1 MSNKLVLAVFAGVS
15 TAFACMPGAFAQ
27 QTGVLIQGNTQIN
40 TVTGS
45 NFVGAGG
52 PQANIGVVAQG
63 QGGILPPIIP
73 VPVAPATPQT
83 GVLIQTNA
91 QTNTVT
97 GSNFVGAGGGQ
108 LNLGAVLQG
117 R

>member
-1 MSNKLVLAVFAGVS
+1 MSNKLVLAVFASVS
-15 TAFACMPGAFAQ
+15 TALAFAPGAFAQ
-27 QTGVLIQGNTQIN
+27 QTGVLIQGNTQTN
-40 TVTGS
+40 TVTNSIG
-45 NFVGAGG
+45 VRAGG

-63 QGGILPPIIP
+63 GGGGQGGLLPII
-73 VPVAPATPQT
+73 VPPATPQT
-83 GVLIQTNA
+83 GVLVQTNA

-97 GSNFVGAGGGQ
+97 NSALVGAGGGQ

>member
-15 TAFACMPGAFAQ
+15 TALACAPGAFAQ

-73 VPVAPATPQT
+73 VPAAPQT

-97 GSNFVGAGGGQ
+97 GSNFVGTGGGQ

>member
-1 MSNKLVLAVFAGVS
+1 MSNKLVLAVFASVS
-15 TAFACMPGAFAQ
+15 TALAFAPGAFAQ
-27 QTGVLIQGNTQIN
+27 QTGVLIQGNTQTN
-40 TVTGS
+40 TVTNSIG
-45 NFVGAGG
+45 VRAGG

-63 QGGILPPIIP
+63 GGQGGLLPII
-73 VPVAPATPQT
+73 VPPATPQT
-83 GVLIQTNA
+83 GVLVQTNA

-97 GSNFVGAGGGQ
+97 NSALVGAGGGQ